1 MGKLKVL
8 MASPE
13 VVPFAK
19 TGGLADVVGALP
31 KELEKLDAEVKIILP
46 KYKQMDINKFKIKEV
61 KASFLFPVGSTME
74 RGKLWYSKIGKNVQI
89 LLIENEKFFDRD
101 GLYGTSAGDYPDNLK
116 RFVFFSRG
124 VLETIRLLDW
134 KPDIIHCHDWQ
145 TALIPTYLKTLYKE
159 DEFFQGIKT
168 VFTIHNLAYQGVF
181 PPEQFV
187 STGLDWEEYN
197 PDKLEFYNKINT
209 LKAGLVYSDK
219 LTTVSPQYSKEI
231 QTPEFGCGLEGVLQ
245 ARSEDLVGILNGIDY
260 SIWSPGRDTLLAVK
274 YTANKLKISNK
285 LKIKQQLLNI
295 HNMPV
300 ESAEKVPILGSI
312 SRLADQKGYDLI
324 AAALPMLMNMD
335 IRLIILGTGDEKYH
349 TLLSDLAKLYPEKI
363 AVNLLFDE
371 ALAHLIYAGTDM
383 FLMPSNYEPCGLGQ
397 LIALRYGTI
406 PLVNPTGG
414 LVDTVQDYNPE
425 TEEGNGFV
433 MQNYSPEALLDAISR
448 GVNLYQDQE
457 KWKKLMTKGMMLDF
471 SWKASAEKY
480 LELYKSLLPAIEE

>member
-1 MGKLKVL
+1 MSKLKVL

-31 KELEKLDAEVKIILP
+31 KELEKLDVEVKIILP
-46 KYKQMDINKFKIKEV
+46 KYKQMDVTKFKINEA
-61 KASFLFPVGSTME
+61 KAAFLFPVGSTME
-74 RGKLWYSKIGKNVQI
+74 RGKVWYSKIGKNVQI

-101 GLYGTSAGDYPDNLK
+101 GLYGTSTGDYPDNLK

-134 KPDIIHCHDWQ
+134 KPEIIHCHDWQ

-187 STGLDWEEYN
+187 STGLNWEEYN

-245 ARSEDLVGILNGIDY
+245 ARSTDLSGILNGIDY
-260 SIWSPGRDTLLAVK
+260 SIWSPGKDTLLPIK
-274 YTANKLKISNK
+274 YTANQLKISDK
-285 LKIKQQLLNI
+285 LKLKEHLLNL
-295 HNMPV
+295 HTMPV

-363 AVNLLFDE
+363 AVNLVFDE

-433 MQNYSPEALLDAISR
+433 MQRYSPEALLDAISR
-448 GVNLYQDQE
+448 GVNLYQDKE

-471 SWKASAEKY
+471 SWKTSAEKY
-480 LELYKSLLPAIEE
+480 LELYKSLVPAIE